1 MQVLEESSGLVADA
15 TQRLLEES
23 KVRIDGHPSDP
34 RWQLACRI
42 AFSGSLGRSRLLSR
56 FLLFIVD
63 RHIRGRNHE
72 MTEQQIGILVFD
84 RAEGY
89 DSNED
94 NIVRSYARNLRR
106 RIESYY
112 AEEGQAES
120 LQLDIPRGGYIPSF
134 TPRNIETERMLPE
147 VNHSSKIEELV
158 IGTQPQEES
167 ASTGDDP
174 EPALPV
180 SGWRRRRI
188 WLTSLIVGIACGLF
202 LVFYYGADFSHRL
215 GRASDE
221 AASRNFWRQIFTPN
235 HDTFVVPSDDGLVI
249 MQSLVNRPVPLASYI
264 SGSYRSDATSKTDPQ
279 SAELFKLGGRRFTS
293 VVDLDFASR
302 LAEMNAVGPASHLIV
317 RYARDLRMDDLRTG
331 NAILIGSIESNPW
344 IQLFTSQMN
353 FQQRVSTD
361 PAIPSG
367 LINTHPR
374 ARENAIYGTLGK
386 PHTYGV
392 IAFLPNLT
400 ATGNVLIVGGLN
412 TAGTQA
418 ATTFVMTPS
427 LMAPVLA
434 RCKMKG
440 GHLRSFELLIGADDF
455 SSNASAPHII
465 AERIGSKDSD

>member
-1 MQVLEESSGLVADA
+1 MQTLEESSELVADA
-15 TQRLLEES
+15 TRRFLEES
-23 KVRIDGHPSDP
+23 KVRIDEHPSDP

-106 RIESYY
+106 RIETYY
-112 AEEGQAES
+112 AQEGQEES
-120 LQLDIPRGGYIPSF
+120 LLLDIPRGGYTPSF
-134 TPRNIETERMLPE
+134 TSRPLGIDN
-147 VNHSSKIEELV
+147 V
-158 IGTQPQEES
+158 TQPSSSIEVSAVAEEEPS
-167 ASTGDDP
+167 ELTPPRPIEPLASPPKTGWYQRQR
-174 EPALPV
+174 L
-180 SGWRRRRI
+180 
-188 WLTSLIVGIACGLF
+188 LF
-202 LVFYYGADFSHRL
+202 LLFAAVLCCALWFAFRHFVRP
-215 GRASDE
+215 SDE
-221 AASRNFWRQIFTPN
+221 TASRNFWHQVFSPD

-249 MQSLVNRPVPLASYI
+249 MQSLVIRPVPLEAYI
-264 SGSYRSDATSKTDPQ
+264 SGSYRSDAAARAGGNSP
-279 SAELFKLGGRRFTS
+279 EILKLGGRRFTS
-293 VVDLDFASR
+293 VVDLEFASR
-302 LAEMNAVGPASHLIV
+302 LGQLHAAGPGSHMVV

-331 NAILIGSIESNPW
+331 NAVLIGSIESNPW

-374 ARENAIYGTLGK
+374 AGESPLYGTLGK

-400 ATGNVLIVGGLN
+400 STGNVLIVGGLN

-427 LMAPVLA
+427 LMAPVLE
-434 RCKMKG
+434 RCRTKS
-440 GHLRSFELLIGADDF
+440 GHVLPFELLVGADDF
-455 SSNASAPHII
+455 SSNASAPHVI
-465 AERIGSKDSD
+465 AERIGS